1 MEEIT
6 TNINFRLTA
15 AQKNTLN
22 VYAQESGLDLSNYL
36 KKLLFEDLPK
46 LREIE
51 NEYRKIEEVNNSYG
65 HNTDSHQYS
74 ILSKVKAFGDQITSV
89 RFKQIKEDAIKQYK
103 EEQLLNR
110 ESQDSR
116 ITALQRKITQYESPE
131 LNSLYDKVKGQMC
144 EVGKTEILITSKMD
158 LVRAL
163 VKNYIPEKTV

>member
-15 AQKNTLN
+15 ALKNTLN
-22 VYAQESGLDLSNYL
+22 ADAQESGLDLSNYL
-36 KKLLFEDLPK
+36 KKVLFEDLPK

-51 NEYRKIEEVNNSYG
+51 NEYRKIEEVSNSHG
-65 HNTDSHQYS
+65 QNTDSQQYS
-74 ILSKVKAFGDQITSV
+74 ILSKVKAFGEQISSA

-103 EEQLLNR
+103 EDQLLNR

-116 ITALQRKITQYESPE
+116 ITALQRKVTQYESPE
-131 LNSLYDKVKGQMC
+131 LNSLFDKVKGQMC
-144 EVGKTEILITSKMD
+144 EVGKTEILIITKMD

-163 VKNYIPEKTV
+163 VKNYTPEKTV

>member
-22 VYAQESGLDLSNYL
+22 VDAQELSSDLSSYL
-36 KKLLFEDLPK
+36 KKILFEDLPK

-51 NEYRKIEEVNNSYG
+51 NEYRKIEEISNSHG
-65 HNTDSHQYS
+65 QNTDSHQYS
-74 ILSKVKAFGDQITSV
+74 ILSKVKAFGEQITSV

-116 ITALQRKITQYESPE
+116 ITALQKKVTAYESPE
-131 LNSLYDKVKGQMC
+131 LNNLYEKVKGQMC

-163 VKNYIPEKTV
+163 VKNYTPEKTV

>member
-22 VYAQESGLDLSNYL
+22 VDAQESGLDLSNYL

-89 RFKQIKEDAIKQYK
+89 RFKQIKEDAVKQYK

-116 ITALQRKITQYESPE
+116 ITALQRKIIQYESPE

-163 VKNYIPEKTV
+163 VKNYIPEKIV